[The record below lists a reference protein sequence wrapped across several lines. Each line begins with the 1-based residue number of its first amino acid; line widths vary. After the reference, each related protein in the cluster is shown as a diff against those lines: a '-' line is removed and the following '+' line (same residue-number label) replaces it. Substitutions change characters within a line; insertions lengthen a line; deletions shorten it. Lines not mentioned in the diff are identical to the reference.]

1 MSKLGDKIKEIRT
14 SNNLT
19 LQEFADSLGY
29 TSSSTINKIEKGV
42 NDIAFSQLVKLCQ
55 LYSLDINEFVDN
67 TIINV
72 DLLKYSLP
80 NLEFREINKDN
91 FYDVCMLDVNSE
103 DKEFVA
109 SNEMSLAEAYLFKTM
124 VNFSSLISKFNFCKH
139 FKTMGAYVL
148 PIAIYRNRVP
158 IGFIMITKGYIGDNI
173 KGEYINNY
181 CILRMM
187 IEAKHQNKGLG
198 KLALKQLIEII
209 KSISIN
215 ESFIWI
221 STEEKNV
228 KAIHVYEDSGF
239 KKTNDYCGE
248 EIILKYEL
256 EK

>member
-55 LYSLDINEFVDN
+55 LYTLDINEFVDN

-124 VNFSSLISKFNFCKH
+124 
-139 FKTMGAYVL
+139 GAYVL

-158 IGFIMITKGYIGDNI
+158 IGFAMITKGYIGDNI

-198 KLALKQLIEII
+198 KLALKQLIEIL
-209 KSISIN
+209 KSISVN

-221 STEEKNV
+221 STEEKNA
-228 KAIHVYEDSGF
+228 KAIHVYEDNDF

-248 EIILKYEL
+248 EIILKYDL
-256 EK
+256 NK

>member
-103 DKEFVA
+103 DKEIVA
-109 SNEMSLAEAYLFKTM
+109 SNEMSLAEAYL
-124 VNFSSLISKFNFCKH
+124 

>member
-55 LYSLDINEFVDN
+55 LYTLDINEFVDN

-124 VNFSSLISKFNFCKH
+124 
-139 FKTMGAYVL
+139 GAYVL
-148 PIAIYRNRVP
+148 PIAVYRNRVP
-158 IGFIMITKGYIGDNI
+158 IGFAMITKGYIGDNI

-221 STEEKNV
+221 STEEKNA
-228 KAIHVYEDSGF
+228 KAIHVYEDNGF

-248 EIILKYEL
+248 EIILKYDL
-256 EK
+256 SK

>member
-55 LYSLDINEFVDN
+55 LYTLDINEFVDN

-91 FYDVCMLDVNSE
+91 FYDVCMLNVNSE

-109 SNEMSLAEAYLFKTM
+109 SNEMSLAEAYL
-124 VNFSSLISKFNFCKH
+124 

-228 KAIHVYEDSGF
+228 KAIHVYEDNGF

>member
-29 TSSSTINKIEKGV
+29 TSKSTITKIEKGN
-42 NDIAFSQLVKLCQ
+42 NDITFSQMIKLSQ
-55 LYSLDINEFVDN
+55 IYSIDLNELADN
-67 TIINV
+67 KIITV

-91 FYDVCMLDVNSE
+91 FYDVCMLDVKEE

-124 VNFSSLISKFNFCKH
+124 
-139 FKTMGAYVL
+139 GAYVL

-158 IGFIMITKGYIGDNI
+158 IGFAMITKGYIGDNI

-198 KLALKQLIEII
+198 KLVIKQLIEII

-221 STEEKNV
+221 STEERND
-228 KAIHVYEDSGF
+228 KAIHVYEMNGF

-248 EIILKYEL
+248 EIILKYDL
-256 EK
+256 SK

>member
-55 LYSLDINEFVDN
+55 LYTLDINEFVDN

-91 FYDVCMLDVNSE
+91 FYDVCMLDVDSE

-109 SNEMSLAEAYLFKTM
+109 SNEMSLAEAYL
-124 VNFSSLISKFNFCKH
+124 

-173 KGEYINNY
+173 KGEYLNNY

-221 STEEKNV
+221 STEEKNE
-228 KAIHVYEDSGF
+228 KAIHVYEGNGF

-248 EIILKYEL
+248 EIILKYDL
-256 EK
+256 NK

>member
-55 LYSLDINEFVDN
+55 LYTLDINEFVDN

-124 VNFSSLISKFNFCKH
+124 
-139 FKTMGAYVL
+139 GAYVL

-158 IGFIMITKGYIGDNI
+158 IGFAMITKGYIGDNI
-173 KGEYINNY
+173 KGEYLNNY

-198 KLALKQLIEII
+198 KIALKQLIEII

-221 STEEKNV
+221 STKEKNT
-228 KAIHVYEDSGF
+228 KAIHVYEASGF
-239 KKTNDYCGE
+239 KRTNDFCGE
-248 EIILKYEL
+248 EIILKYDL
-256 EK
+256 GK

>member
-1 MSKLGDKIKEIRT
+1 MSKLGNNIKEIRT

-29 TSSSTINKIEKGV
+29 TSKSTITKIEKGN
-42 NDIAFSQLVKLCQ
+42 NDITFSQMIKLSQ
-55 LYSLDINEFVDN
+55 IYSIDLNELADN
-67 TIINV
+67 KIINV

-80 NLEFREINKDN
+80 NLEFREIHKDN
-91 FYDVCMLDVNSE
+91 FYDVCMLGINDE
-103 DKEFVA
+103 DKEFIA
-109 SNEMSLAEAYLFKTM
+109 SNKMSLAEAYL
-124 VNFSSLISKFNFCKH
+124 

-158 IGFIMITKGYIGDNI
+158 IGFTMITKGNIGDNI
-173 KGEYINNY
+173 KGQYVNNY

-209 KSISIN
+209 KSISVN
-215 ESFIWI
+215 ESFIWV
-221 STEEKNV
+221 STEEKNA
-228 KAIHVYEDSGF
+228 KAIHVYEMNGF
-239 KKTNDYCGE
+239 KKTKDYCGE
-248 EIILKYEL
+248 EIILKYDL

>member
-1 MSKLGDKIKEIRT
+1 MSKLGNKIKEIRT
-14 SNNLT
+14 SNNLK

-29 TSSSTINKIEKGV
+29 TSKSTITKIEKGN
-42 NDIAFSQLVKLCQ
+42 NDITFSQMIKLSQ
-55 LYSLDINEFVDN
+55 IYSIDLNELADN
-67 TIINV
+67 KIINV

-80 NLEFREINKDN
+80 NLEFREIHKDN
-91 FYDVCMLDVNSE
+91 FYDVCMLGINDE
-103 DKEFVA
+103 DKEFIA
-109 SNEMSLAEAYLFKTM
+109 SNRMSLAEAYL
-124 VNFSSLISKFNFCKH
+124 

-158 IGFIMITKGYIGDNI
+158 IGFTMITKGNNGDNI

-181 CILRMM
+181 CVLRMM

-209 KSISIN
+209 KSISMN

-221 STEEKNV
+221 STEEKNA
-228 KAIHVYEDSGF
+228 KAIHVYEENGF
-239 KKTNDYCGE
+239 IKSNDYCGE

>member
-29 TSSSTINKIEKGV
+29 TSKSTITKIEKGN
-42 NDIAFSQLVKLCQ
+42 NDITFSQMIKLSQ
-55 LYSLDINEFVDN
+55 IYSIDLNELADN
-67 TIINV
+67 KIINV

-80 NLEFREINKDN
+80 NLEFKEINKDN

-103 DKEFVA
+103 DKELVV
-109 SNEMSLAEAYLFKTM
+109 SNEMSLAEAYL
-124 VNFSSLISKFNFCKH
+124 

-158 IGFIMITKGYIGDNI
+158 IGFAMITKGYIGDNI

-215 ESFIWI
+215 KSFIWI
-221 STEEKNV
+221 STEEKNA
-228 KAIHVYEDSGF
+228 KAIHVYETNGF
-239 KKTNDYCGE
+239 KKTSDYCGE
-248 EIILKYEL
+248 EIILKYDL
-256 EK
+256 SK

>member
-72 DLLKYSLP
+72 DLLKYSLS

-91 FYDVCMLDVNSE
+91 FYDVCMLDLNSE

-124 VNFSSLISKFNFCKH
+124 
-139 FKTMGAYVL
+139 GAYVL
-148 PIAIYRNRVP
+148 PIAIYRNRIP

-221 STEEKNV
+221 STKEKNA